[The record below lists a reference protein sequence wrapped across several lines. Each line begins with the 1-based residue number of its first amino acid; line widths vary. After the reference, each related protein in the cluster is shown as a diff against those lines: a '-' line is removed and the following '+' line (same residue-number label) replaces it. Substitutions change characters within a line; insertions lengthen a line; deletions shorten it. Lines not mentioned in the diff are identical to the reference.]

1 MSLLKPWRPRALL
14 APLLVSSLLAL
25 LTGCGSD
32 PKRDDSR
39 EAVDKLYAEA
49 RDDMSAGSYERAI
62 KTLERIEGR
71 AAGTLLA
78 QQALLDMAYSQ
89 WRMGERVQATATVDR
104 FIKLHPSSPA
114 FDYALY
120 LKGLINFND
129 NLGLFGNLA
138 GQNLA
143 ERDQQASRDAYQ
155 AFKQLVEQ
163 FPASKYSAD
172 ARQRMDYIVNAL
184 AEHEVHVARYYFR
197 RTAYV
202 AAANRAQQ
210 AVRDYPQTPA
220 SEEALYIMVAS
231 YDKLGLPELR
241 DDAERVLKKN
251 FPRSR
256 FVEGG
261 ERISRPWWKFW

>member
-1 MSLLKPWRPRALL
+1 MSLIKPWRPWALL
-14 APLLVSSLLAL
+14 APLLLAVL
-25 LTGCGSD
+25 AGCGSD